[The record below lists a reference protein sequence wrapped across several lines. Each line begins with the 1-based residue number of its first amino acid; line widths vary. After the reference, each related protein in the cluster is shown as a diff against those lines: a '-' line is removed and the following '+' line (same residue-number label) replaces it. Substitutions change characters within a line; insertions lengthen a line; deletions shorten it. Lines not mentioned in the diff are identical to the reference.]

1 MFHRLWVRPDPEVA
15 ELRQEI
21 VDPGVLQEA
30 KEIDTASCSM
40 EDWILFT
47 KGLFPHPGDL
57 HPRP

>member
-1 MFHRLWVRPDPEVA
+1 MFHRLWVCLDPEVA

-21 VDPGVLQEA
+21 VDPDVLQA
-30 KEIDTASCSM
+30 ANEIDPASCSM